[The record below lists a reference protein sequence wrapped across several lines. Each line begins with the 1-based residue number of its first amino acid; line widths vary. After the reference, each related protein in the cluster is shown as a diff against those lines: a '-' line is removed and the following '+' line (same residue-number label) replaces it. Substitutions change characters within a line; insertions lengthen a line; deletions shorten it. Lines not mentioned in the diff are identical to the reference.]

1 MVKTIPDN
9 ELRRMWEEFLTDYD
23 YLPRLEAAA
32 DAYPDNRS
40 FTVDAADI
48 QAYSMDFLTYLVERP
63 DQVIRVGRELLPDY
77 YPQDTIPEGE
87 GLNLRIIGIPKKDYI
102 AIRDLR
108 SKDIGRFV
116 SLEGLVRKVTEV
128 RPRMVEGAFRCH
140 SCGAII
146 KMRQEGGEM
155 KKPGMCY
162 EDQGGC
168 GKKAGF
174 TLVPQ
179 FSQFQDYQRVEIQEI
194 PEGLR
199 GGDQPQRIPA
209 NLVDD
214 LTGEISAGDRVILH
228 GILRSIPRKSGGQL
242 TTTFDILL
250 EVNSYELERHDIDEF
265 EPTAEE
271 IDRIIE
277 EGKDPDLFKNLT
289 QSISPTIKGHE
300 EIKWAIVLQMF
311 GGVTKMMDDGTRVRG
326 DIHILLFGDPGTAKS
341 QLLRYAAT
349 LAPRGMYASG
359 RSASAAGLTAAAVK
373 DDFGEGR
380 WTLEAGALVL
390 ADMGLAAIDELDK
403 MDKNDR
409 SSMHEAME
417 QQSIT
422 VNKAG
427 ISATLQSRCSI
438 LAAANPKFGRFID
451 NKDFLEQLDIP
462 APLLSRFDLIFTIK
476 DEPDIEIDRAIASH
490 ILVGHQRG
498 EARLLDEMDQGDEE
512 VQKILST
519 SEEFKP
525 HFEADFL
532 KKYIAYAKRIIPL
545 FTEEARKKLE
555 DFYVS
560 QRNSSKPQS
569 EENKKEP
576 ELKAVFTARQMEGLI
591 RLAEATARARLSNR
605 VEGVDADVAIKLYS
619 DYLKALGDAAYETM
633 TATPRTQV
641 SKRLLVESAIPKINE
656 QARGAGEIFAKV
668 SKSNPNITEEEVRN
682 ILSKMVE
689 SGLAYEPIP
698 GKYRRAYG

>member
-1 MVKTIPDN
+1 
-9 ELRRMWEEFLTDYD
+9 MWEEFLTDYE

-40 FTVDAADI
+40 FEIDASEL
-48 QAYSMDFLTYLVERP
+48 QEYSMDFLEYLVENP
-63 DQVIRVGRELLPDY
+63 DMVITVGQEILRNY
-77 YPQDTIPEGE
+77 YPPDTIPEGE
-87 GLNLRIIGIPKKDYI
+87 NLNLRIVGIPKKGYV

-108 SKDIGRFV
+108 SKHIGHFISV
-116 SLEGLVRKVTEV
+116 EGLVKKVTEV
-128 RPRMVEGAFRCH
+128 RPKLLEGTFRCN
-140 SCGAII
+140 SCGALIRQ
-146 KMRQEGGEM
+146 RQEGGELR
-155 KKPGMCY
+155 KPAMCY
-162 EDQGGC
+162 ENQGGC
-168 GKKAGF
+168 GKKTYF
-174 TLVPQ
+174 TLVPKLAV
-179 FSQFQDYQRVEIQEI
+179 FQDYQRVEIQEI

-199 GGDQPQRIPA
+199 GGDQPARLPA

-214 LTGEISAGDRVILH
+214 LTGKISAGDRLVLH
-228 GILRSIPRKSGGQL
+228 GMLRSSPRKSGGQL
-242 TTTFDILL
+242 TTTFDLLL
-250 EVNSYELERHDIDEF
+250 EVNSFELERHDIDEF
-265 EPTAEE
+265 EPTPEDVERIHEE
-271 IDRIIE
+271 A
-277 EGKDPDLFKNLT
+277 KDPDLYKNLT
-289 QSISPTIKGHE
+289 QSISPTIKGYD

-311 GGVTKMMDDGTRVRG
+311 GGVTKNMDDGTRVRG

-341 QLLRYAAT
+341 QMLRYAAS

-373 DDFGEGR
+373 DEFGEGR

-438 LAAANPKFGRFID
+438 LAAANPKFGRFIQ
-451 NKDFLEQLDIP
+451 KDLLEQLDIP

-476 DEPDIEIDRAIASH
+476 DKPDIDKDRLIASH
-490 ILVGHQRG
+490 ILIGHQRG
-498 EARLLDEMDQGDEE
+498 EARLLDDMNMADGD
-512 VQKILST
+512 VQRILST

-532 KKYIAYAKRIIPL
+532 KKYIAYAKKIVPL

-560 QRNSSKPQS
+560 QRNSTAPTTNEQGK
-569 EENKKEP
+569 EEGP
-576 ELKAVFTARQMEGLI
+576 RAVFTARQMEGLI
-591 RLAEATARARLSNR
+591 RLAEAAARARLSHR
-605 VEGVDADVAIKLYS
+605 VEAMDAEAAVSLYT
-619 DYLKALGDAAYETM
+619 DYLNALGDQAFVAT
-633 TATPRTQV
+633 TAIPRSQV
-641 SKRLLVESAIPKINE
+641 SRMLVIEGVIP
-656 QARGAGEIFAKV
+656 GEDDEPRSLKEIYEKAHGE
-668 SKSNPNITEEEVRN
+668 NPEVTMEEVRK
-682 ILSKMVE
+682 ILE
-689 SGLAYEPIP
+689 SMSQNGDVYEPKR
-698 GKYRRAYG
+698 GKYKRATW